1 MLRQSEDR
9 LADCRAI
16 LVRQT
21 PHHAEVEPDDLTAA
35 HPDVPRMRVGVEVA
49 ILDDLLD
56 VILTEPLADAPHVD
70 ARRLESRHIVNLYA
84 VDVLHDEHMLRRQ
97 MAIDLGTAYEVGIL
111 IRMAELLDVVRLHDE
126 IHLLLGD
133 RPKLIEHHAEIH
145 DILRRT
151 EDLQDARRTL
161 QEHDVLA
168 HDVVHARS
176 LHLDDDLLT
185 VQEHG
190 AMHLRN
196 RSRTQRF
203 FINRAED
210 ARPATLILLLD
221 DLLYD
226 GKRQGVR
233 LRLQFHKFIAV
244 FLRQK
249 IRTHAHDLPEF
260 HESRSEIFQDQ
271 PQLLGRYAMHDVARA
286 QDFNHLAQTRRRA
299 LILLAPRFAKSLCE
313 HRIPPRKSP
322 HRHAGRQKPCL
333 SSSCRTFLRAAGAPS
348 RFPGIHRMSSRGR
361 QRPQA

>member
-21 PHHAEVEPDDLTAA
+21 PHHAEVEPDDLAAA

-126 IHLLLGD
+126 IHLLFGN

-145 DILRRT
+145 DVLRRAK
-151 EDLQDARRTL
+151 DLQDARRAL

-168 HDVVHARS
+168 HDVVHAWS

-185 VQEHG
+185 VQEHR
-190 AMHLRN
+190 AVHLRN
-196 RSRTQRF
+196 RS
-203 FINRAED
+203 
-210 ARPATLILLLD
+210 
-221 DLLYD
+221 
-226 GKRQGVR
+226 
-233 LRLQFHKFIAV
+233 
-244 FLRQK
+244 
-249 IRTHAHDLPEF
+249 
-260 HESRSEIFQDQ
+260 
-271 PQLLGRYAMHDVARA
+271 
-286 QDFNHLAQTRRRA
+286 
-299 LILLAPRFAKSLCE
+299 
-313 HRIPPRKSP
+313 
-322 HRHAGRQKPCL
+322 
-333 SSSCRTFLRAAGAPS
+333 
-348 RFPGIHRMSSRGR
+348 
-361 QRPQA
+361 